1 MKTETKTQELVGIS
15 EDLATVS
22 PPAKVE
28 LPKLSPKQ
36 QEAGEKPLS
45 VLSKLAS
52 GISEIRLRQPTPKKP
67 RTPRGPRA
75 PRVHRRPRRSFD

>member
-1 MKTETKTQELVGIS
+1 MKTETKTQELVRTS
-15 EDLATVS
+15 EDLAMVD

-36 QEAGEKPLS
+36 RKAGEKPLS

-52 GISEIRLRQPTPKKP
+52 GISEIRLRQPAPKKP
-67 RTPRGPRA
+67 RAPRA
-75 PRVHRRPRRSFD
+75 PRIHRRPKRSFD

>member
-1 MKTETKTQELVGIS
+1 MKIETTKTQEIAGIS
-15 EDLATVS
+15 EDLAVVG

-28 LPKLSPKQ
+28 LPKLSSKLRKT
-36 QEAGEKPLS
+36 GGKPLS

-52 GISEIRLRQPTPKKP
+52 GISDIRLPQPAPKKP
-67 RTPRGPRA
+67 RIPRP